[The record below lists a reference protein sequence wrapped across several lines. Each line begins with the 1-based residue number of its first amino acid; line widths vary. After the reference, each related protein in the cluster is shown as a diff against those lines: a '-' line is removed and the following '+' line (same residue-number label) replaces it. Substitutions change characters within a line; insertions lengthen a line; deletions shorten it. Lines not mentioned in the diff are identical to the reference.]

1 MRSDVRGTCRTH
13 RPAPV
18 AGIATAA
25 LTVVVLLGV
34 TPLSASAS
42 PVPTTTRAT
51 NDGAPAG
58 GYVWPGI
65 DAMELGEP
73 AQEDLIASVTE
84 FVVGSVT
91 QYVVEG
97 SVDTVDDT
105 TQDGAETVVSLSSD
119 ILFDTDDASLS
130 PTATAK
136 VADLVEGVPSG
147 ATVKVYG
154 HTDSVDSDAHNQSLS
169 QRRAQ
174 AVADAVRAARGD
186 LKLDVRGFGETQ
198 LKEPETG
205 DEAAVADAR
214 SENRRVEIRHGG

>member
-1 MRSDVRGTCRTH
+1 VRSDVRGTRPTH
-13 RPAPV
+13 RPAP
-18 AGIATAA
+18 AAALTTAA
-25 LTVVVLLGV
+25 LTVAVLFGSAA
-34 TPLSASAS
+34 PPASA
-42 PVPTTTRAT
+42 VPTTARTS
-51 NDGAPAG
+51 NDDAPAG

-65 DAMELGEP
+65 DALELGEP
-73 AQEDLIASVTE
+73 AQEDLVASVTE
-84 FVVGSVT
+84 YVVEPVT
-91 QYVVEG
+91 RYVVEG

-130 PTATAK
+130 RTAK
-136 VADLVEGVPSG
+136 AKVGGLVEEVPSG

-154 HTDSVDSDAHNQSLS
+154 HTDSVDTDAHNQDLS

-174 AVADAVRAARGD
+174 AVAAAVRAARGD

-214 SENRRVEIRHGG
+214 SENRRVEIRYGG